1 MDERIFVRY
10 CLTGHEIRFSG
21 ICPSVCSLCGNR
33 VDLSR
38 PPVPLEELS
47 APEQRERQAPVQP
60 VSAPA
65 APPCQEVRPVTTP
78 VLPPCQETRPTP
90 TRPVIASA
98 VPPRQEARPIPVRV
112 PGRIPAEEKAAEHPV
127 AAQPLKEQKVGLR
140 LNYFG
145 MSLSVPPQG
154 AVLGREGLGAEWFQ
168 GNRLIS
174 RRHARIRPDQVG
186 RLIVE
191 DDNSLNGVFYD
202 KGQGR
207 VRLEKDRS
215 VLLEPGNVLWLYNL
229 PITVEVDTHAV

>member
-1 MDERIFVRY
+1 MDDRIFVRY

-21 ICPSVCSLCGNR
+21 ICPSVCPICGNR

-38 PPVPLEELS
+38 PPVPLEKLS
-47 APEQRERQAPVQP
+47 AAEQQEQLAPARP
-60 VSAPA
+60 VAVPAAQGKLSATEQQEQSAPA
-65 APPCQEVRPVTTP
+65 QPVAVP
-78 VLPPCQETRPTP
+78 AAAQRQVVRPTP
-90 TRPVIASA
+90 
-98 VPPRQEARPIPVRV
+98 VRM
-112 PGRIPAEEKAAEHPV
+112 PGRDPEEVTEQPV
-127 AAQPLKEQKVGLR
+127 AVRLLKEQKVGLR

-145 MSLSVPPQG
+145 MYLSVPPLG

-174 RRHARIRPDQVG
+174 RRHARIRPDQAG

-207 VRLEKDRS
+207 VRLEKDS
-215 VLLEPGNVLWLYNL
+215 SILLEPGNVLWLYNL
-229 PITVEVDTHAV
+229 PITVEVDNNAV